1 MSNELLTPHF
11 SLSEFVVSRT
21 ARNHGVNNTPPPEA
35 VENLRALCVHTLEP
49 LRMALDLPII
59 ITSGYRTKQL
69 NHLLTYHSVKSQHM
83 NGQAA
88 DFYVAQ
94 APVSGFRFQV
104 SGPKG
109 LVSGFKKLVQSSKN
123 LVQGSKFKVQG
134 GTDGPGSKNL
144 VQENEKSEVGG
155 LKAEDTTF
163 NSQLPLR
170 SRVPLATP
178 SAFSIFNSLKLETPR
193 QRLIRAFRLIILD
206 ESIDYDQLIIYPS
219 FIHVSYVSR
228 ERNRRRLTKA
238 NGQGSFCALS
248 RAQALKLI

>member
-21 ARNHGVNNTPPPEA
+21 ARNHGINNTPPPEA

-83 NGQAA
+83 EGQAA

-94 APVSGFRFQV
+94 APVSGSRFQV
-104 SGPKG
+104 SGPKN
-109 LVSGFKKLVQSSKN
+109 LVQS
-123 LVQGSKFKVQG
+123 SKFKVQG
-134 GTDGPGSKNL
+134 GTDGPSSKNL
-144 VQENEKSEVGG
+144 VQS
-155 LKAEDTTF
+155 
-163 NSQLPLR
+163 
-170 SRVPLATP
+170 SRFKVQGYLNHGTGDSPMKLGTGDSP
-178 SAFSIFNSLKLETPR
+178 MKLETPR

-248 RAQALKLI
+248 RAQALELE

>member
-21 ARNHGVNNTPPPEA
+21 ARNHGINNTPPPEA

-59 ITSGYRTKQL
+59 ITSGYRTKAL
-69 NHLLTYHSVKSQHM
+69 NHLLVNHSVKSQHM
-83 NGQAA
+83 EGCAA
-88 DFYVAQ
+88 DFYIGQ
-94 APVSGFRFQV
+94 SPVPGSRFQV

-109 LVSGFKKLVQSSKN
+109 LVSGFKFQVSGSKK
-123 LVQGSKFKVQG
+123 LVQGSKFKVQEFKDSG
-134 GTDGPGSKNL
+134 AKNM
-144 VQENEKSEVGG
+144 VSENEKSEVGG

-178 SAFSIFNSLKLETPR
+178 SAFSIFNSLELETPR

-248 RAQALKLI
+248 RAQALELE